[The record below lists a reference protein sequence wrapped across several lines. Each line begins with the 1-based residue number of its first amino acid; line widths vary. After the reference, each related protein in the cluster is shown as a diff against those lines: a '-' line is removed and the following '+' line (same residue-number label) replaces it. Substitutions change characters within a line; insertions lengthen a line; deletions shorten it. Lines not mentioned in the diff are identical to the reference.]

1 MGLVGCEA
9 SELFLY
15 VWLWLLCQG
24 TVQDGL
30 SGCAKEPVLHGKT
43 VPFTVQKALFCFSGA
58 WGLLPSMVLR
68 GFHCA
73 YGQLP
78 VSGFR
83 VHTFRAHTYT
93 NKPKFSCLAAIFFV
107 TLCFVW

>member
-58 WGLLPSMVLR
+58 WGLLPSMVSVGSIAPTGNCQFQGLGCTLSVR
-68 GFHCA
+68 IRTQTRRSFLVW
-73 YGQLP
+73 QP
-78 VSGFR
+78 S
-83 VHTFRAHTYT
+83 
-93 NKPKFSCLAAIFFV
+93 FS
-107 TLCFVW
+107 